1 MKPYKDICTD
11 YTNGKRKVWLQYRM
25 DSQDRI
31 LHVLSCLTKKQNN
44 MFNQMYPKGLHKL
57 DDDVLCFVSAQCER
71 TLEKNERFA
80 QNLDIY
86 NV

>member
-1 MKPYKDICTD
+1 MKTYKEICKTYIAD
-11 YTNGKRKVWLQYRM
+11 KKNAWLKYRYG
-25 DSQDRI
+25 SHDRI

-57 DDDVLCFVSAQCER
+57 DDDCLCFVSDQCER

-80 QNLDIY
+80 QNLEKY
-86 NV
+86 NQ